1 MFERYNGLER
11 SAIAPGSPTPPQ
23 VLEEEKE
30 PIIVKELE
38 EIVVFA

>member
-30 PIIVKELE
+30 PVIVNELGE
-38 EIVVFA
+38 MVVYA